1 MIGIGPVGLLLLLAA
16 AGLYVASIVWAYRD
30 AEQRGKNGLL
40 VALLVALVTW
50 PLGLLVW
57 VLIRPADVV

>member
-1 MIGIGPVGLLLLLAA
+1 MIGIGPVGLLLILAI

-40 VALLVALVTW
+40 VALLAALVTW

-57 VLIRPADVV
+57 VLIRPTDGA

>member
-1 MIGIGPVGLLLLLAA
+1 VIGIGPVGLLLILAI

-40 VALLVALVTW
+40 VALLAALVTW

-57 VLIRPADVV
+57 VLIRPTDGA

>member
-1 MIGIGPVGLLLLLAA
+1 MIGIGPVGLLLILAV

-30 AEQRGKNGLL
+30 VEQRGKSGLL
-40 VALLVALVTW
+40 VALLVALATW

-57 VLIRPADVV
+57 VLVRPTDGA

>member
-1 MIGIGPVGLLLLLAA
+1 MIGIGPVGLLLILAI

-30 AEQRGKNGLL
+30 AEQRGKSGLL
-40 VALLVALVTW
+40 VALLVALATW

-57 VLIRPADVV
+57 VLVRPTDGA